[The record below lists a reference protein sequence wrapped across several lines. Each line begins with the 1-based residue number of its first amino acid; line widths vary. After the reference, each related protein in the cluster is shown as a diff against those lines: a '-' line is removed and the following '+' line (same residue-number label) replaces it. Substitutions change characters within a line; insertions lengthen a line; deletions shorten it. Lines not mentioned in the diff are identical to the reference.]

1 MQIYPTEMEEKKKNM
16 NKCAEGKEETGRR
29 IKITAE
35 ELVVMSAIMHPKF
48 EEYEQE
54 INNIK

>member
-1 MQIYPTEMEEKKKNM
+1 MEEKKKNM

-29 IKITAE
+29 RKITAE